1 MKHAFAIVGCG
12 ATAIA
17 FLQRH
22 LDRVAERSA
31 PAGTVY
37 LFEKREAFGHGAA
50 YEADLPSNIL
60 NTKTAYISP
69 YPHLPGHFL
78 QWLLA
83 YPAAWRPAFAG
94 FEPEAD
100 SFAPRALFGLYLKDQ
115 VRKLVLRGA
124 SLGCQIVLI
133 NAEVCA
139 IDLIDGSETVRT
151 RCGVSIAT
159 QKVFLFCGP
168 LGGKKDPE
176 RCDERVLTTPY
187 PVSRLLETIAP
198 HERVAVIGAR
208 LSAIDTVIALI
219 EGGHRGSI
227 RMHSRSGYF
236 PVVRGTQE
244 RVELRH
250 LTREG
255 VRALVAQHGPL
266 QISDLV
272 ALFRKELAAH
282 DPASSSAVIPLPAPP
297 ADIVSFIEHEIQ
309 VSQAPRLWQ
318 AILYATNGFVEHL
331 WQALDD
337 TAQARFMSE
346 YFSFF
351 MAYRVSIP
359 TENAR
364 KILAYLRSGQLEFVS
379 GAFAAP
385 QPVDSQG
392 LILRGAGWEHA
403 YDRLIHATG
412 FPRDAHRLD
421 SALLTSLI
429 GSGAATPHPM
439 GGICVDPDNYCLIGR
454 TGAARQIHAVGELT
468 VGQFFFTSALE
479 INGRHAFC
487 CADAI
492 EWAEHAQRTELTE
505 RVEEHV

>member
-1 MKHAFAIVGCG
+1 MKNAFAIVGCG
-12 ATAIA
+12 ATAVA

-22 LDRVAERSA
+22 LDRVAERDA

-37 LFEKREAFGHGAA
+37 LFEKRFSFGRGAA
-50 YEADLPSNIL
+50 YEADLASNIL
-60 NTKTAYISP
+60 NTKTGFISP
-69 YPHLPGHFL
+69 YPHLPGHF
-78 QWLLA
+78 QAWLEHH
-83 YPAAWRPAFAG
+83 PAAWRSAFPAF
-94 FEPEAD
+94 EPLPE
-100 SFAPRALFGLYLKDQ
+100 SFAPRALFGIYLEDQ
-115 VRKLVLRGA
+115 VRKIVLRGA
-124 SLGCQIVLI
+124 SLGCQIVLM

-139 IDLIDGSETVRT
+139 IDLIDGNETVRT
-151 RCGVSIAT
+151 RCGVSIST

-168 LGGKKDPE
+168 LGKKSDPAQH
-176 RCDERVLTTPY
+176 DERVLDSPY
-187 PVSRLLETIAP
+187 PVSSLLKTIAP

-219 EGGHRGSI
+219 EGGHRGPI

-244 RVELRH
+244 RVELKC

-255 VRALVAQHGPL
+255 VRALVAQNGPL

-272 ALFRKELAAH
+272 GLFRKELAAH
-282 DPASSSAVIPLPAPP
+282 DPASSSAVIPLPTPP
-297 ADIVSFIEHEIQ
+297 ADIISFIENEIH

-318 AILYATNGFVEHL
+318 AILYATNSFVEHL
-331 WQALDD
+331 WQALDH

-364 KILAYLRSGQLEFVS
+364 KILGYLRSGQLEFVA

-385 QPVDSQG
+385 QRGDWQG
-392 LILRGAGWEHA
+392 VSIRGAGWEYV
-403 YDRLIHATG
+403 YDRVIHATG
-412 FPRDAHRLD
+412 FPRNAELLD
-421 SALLTSLI
+421 SSLLASLI
-429 GSGAATPHPM
+429 KSGAASSHPM
-439 GGICVDPDNYCLIGR
+439 GGICVDPDTYRVQGR
-454 TGAARQIHAVGELT
+454 NGSSRQIYAVGELT

-479 INGRHAFC
+479 INGRHAFR
-487 CADAI
+487 CADAM
-492 EWAEHAQRTELTE
+492 EWVEHLHRVE